1 MNDFRTPLD
10 VSAVRADFPVLARE
24 LRPGI
29 SLVYLDSA
37 ATSQKPEIVIE
48 TMNEY
53 YRRYNANVH
62 RGVHQLSE
70 EATAAYES
78 ARKRIA
84 SFINAST
91 PREVI
96 FTRNTSEGINLL
108 AQAWGRST
116 LKPGDV
122 VISTQMEHHSNIVPW
137 QILAEQTGIEVRW
150 VPITDD
156 GYLDMEAYHNML
168 DERVKLVTFAHMSN
182 VLGTIQPV
190 REMTAAAHAVGALVH
205 VDGAQG
211 VPHLPVDVQA
221 LGVDF
226 YTFSGHKM
234 LGPTG
239 IGVLWGRLDLLD
251 RMPPWMGGGDM
262 IKRVTLE
269 GSAWNDL
276 PYKFEAGTPS
286 IAEAIGLG
294 AAIDYLEG
302 IGMETI
308 HAHEQAITA
317 YALERLAEV
326 PGLHVLGP
334 TNPAEK
340 GGVAAMILD
349 GIHPHDV
356 AQILD
361 HEGVAVRAG
370 HHCAQPVHQRY
381 QVVASTRASFYLYT
395 TFEEIDR
402 LIEGLYKVKE
412 MFAF

>member
-251 RMPPWMGGGDM
+251 RMPPWRGGGDR
-262 IKRVTLE
+262 IKRVTLD
-269 GSAWNDL
+269 GSAWDDL
-276 PYKFEAGTPS
+276 PYKVEAGTPS

>member
-262 IKRVTLE
+262 IKRVTLD
-269 GSAWNDL
+269 GSAWDDL
-276 PYKFEAGTPS
+276 PYKVEAGTPS